1 MPRVQINLQDLDDIE
16 EWESD
21 EDWEELIGLR
31 QGNERL
37 IAQQQSSEVRDR
49 KRMAR
54 GSTDALLQRRSER
67 RKTIRRG
74 GKR

>member
-1 MPRVQINLQDLDDIE
+1 MPRVQLHLHDLEEIE

-31 QGNERL
+31 NGNERL
-37 IAQQQSSEVRDR
+37 LAQQQSSEVRDR
-49 KRMAR
+49 KRIAR

-67 RKTIRRG
+67 RKTVRRG